1 MRISDWSSD
10 VCSSDLRGAGVQDLR
25 SEACA
30 GGLTPRRRGAGGED
44 MLGAMQDFELRVPR
58 LLDHAAREHA
68 HREIVTRWA
77 DGRESRTDW
86 AGVASDARKLA
97 QALERLGCKPGDR
110 IATLAMNHGHHLR
123 SEGHT
128 SELQSLMRLSY

>member
-1 MRISDWSSD
+1 
-10 VCSSDLRGAGVQDLR
+10 
-25 SEACA
+25 
-30 GGLTPRRRGAGGED
+30 

-110 IATLAMNHGHHLR
+110 IATLAMNHGHHLAALR
-123 SEGHT
+123 SESTRRNPSHQWAT
-128 SELQSLMRLSY
+128 C